1 MNETFSLNLEVDKIS
16 FQRAREI
23 IKAVLETGKPIALTA
38 TGYSMFPTLRPGDKI
53 TVKPLVNEEVPVP
66 GSVLVYEDNG
76 VLVMHRLIKIVNN
89 DAGMQTFITRGE
101 SAPETDK
108 PWVQQQLIGIA
119 VSFKR
124 NNKVNPIKNFI
135 PGSWRYVFNRRLLW
149 IINKG
154 KRLTIVAGD
163 LLKSK
168 P

>member
-1 MNETFSLNLEVDKIS
+1 MNDTFSLNPEGYKIS
-16 FQRAREI
+16 SQRARAI
-23 IKAVLETGKPIALTA
+23 LKAVLESGKNIELTA
-38 TGYSMFPTLRPGDKI
+38 AGYSMFPTLRPGDKI
-53 TVKPLVNEEVPVP
+53 TVKPLLDEEFQLP
-66 GSVLVYEDNG
+66 GRILVYENNG
-76 VLVMHRLIKIVNN
+76 VFVMHRLIKI
-89 DAGMQTFITRGE
+89 ITDGSGKKLFFSRGDSSTMPDE
-101 SAPETDK
+101 
-108 PWVQQQLIGIA
+108 PWVRQQLIGIA

-163 LLKSK
+163 LLNGK